1 MRRKEEMQINFNVL
15 RIRKEVRRGLLKL
28 LETLQSEDVDKI
40 EEALI
45 AKGISMVA
53 SHYTDKE
60 IPEVVSKAAA
70 KEIVKCLN
78 KINLKLQNRLSE

>member
-1 MRRKEEMQINFNVL
+1 MQINWDAM

-28 LETLQSEDVDKI
+28 LETLQSENVDKI

-45 AKGISMVA
+45 AKGISIVA

-60 IPEVVSKAAA
+60 VPASIASAAA

>member
-1 MRRKEEMQINFNVL
+1 M
-15 RIRKEVRRGLLKL
+15 RIRKEVRRGLLEL

-45 AKGISMVA
+45 AKGISIVA
-53 SHYTDKE
+53 SKYGSQE
-60 IPEVVSKAAA
+60 IPEAVSKAAA

-78 KINLKLQNRLSE
+78 KINLKLQNRLSEQ